1 MYIYIDYTYTYI
13 YIYMHPRPRGV
24 VSFVPHLRYDEL
36 AAAAGKAKNA

>member
-1 MYIYIDYTYTYI
+1 
-13 YIYMHPRPRGV
+13 MHPRPRGV